1 MSEFINW
8 LNANQGLIALVAII
22 ITIIGFFITNKNVSK
37 VFQKSKSGDSSTT
50 MQIGNINKEKND

>member
-1 MSEFINW
+1 MTEFINW
-8 LNANQGLIALVAII
+8 LNTNQGILALVAII

-37 VFQKSKSGDSSTT
+37 VFQKSKSGDNSTT